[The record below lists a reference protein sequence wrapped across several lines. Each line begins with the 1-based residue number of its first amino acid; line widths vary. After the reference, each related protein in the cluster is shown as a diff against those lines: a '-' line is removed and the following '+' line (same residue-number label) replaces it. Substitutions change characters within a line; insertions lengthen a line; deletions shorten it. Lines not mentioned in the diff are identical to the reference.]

1 MFSDCIIMAGGSG
14 TRLWPASSTK
24 KPKQFLSAGKDKS
37 FLTLAIERAL
47 AVIEESGRVIIIAGK
62 SHIPA
67 IIEVCKSFPES
78 QQEHIVLIPEPE
90 AKNTAPAIAAG
101 VSYIDASSNGQD
113 RSVLVLT
120 SDHLIS
126 PLDTFKAN
134 AESAASFARQ
144 NKLVVFGITPDSPN
158 TGFGYIETS
167 DLLDDKISKVYKTAA
182 FREKPDLNT
191 AQEFLKAGN
200 FYWNSGMFAFSS
212 KFMLNEFKAKTPK
225 LYESFIELKAPVK
238 NSYNREGDIQ
248 ILETWDGLD
257 SAYRQAERISFDY
270 AIAEKCS
277 HTVMVKADFQWL
289 DVGSWDLYTG
299 IFSSG
304 AESNIT
310 LKSGEKDIFR
320 IESESSFV
328 DSDIPV
334 ALINAEDLIVVIRTN
349 DKDSPKAALIAK
361 KGKTQKV
368 QDIVKQIKDTGRT
381 DLL

>member
-1 MFSDCIIMAGGSG
+1 MFNDCIIMAGGSG
-14 TRLWPASSTK
+14 TRLWPASSSK

-37 FLTLAIERAL
+37 FLALAIERAL
-47 AVIEESGRVIIIAGK
+47 TVIEGSGRVIIIAGI
-62 SHIPA
+62 SHIPP
-67 IIEVCKSFPES
+67 IIDVCKGFPES
-78 QQEHIVLIPEPE
+78 QQKHMVLIPEPE

-101 VSYIDASSNGQD
+101 VSYIDATSNGQD

-126 PLDTFKAN
+126 PLETFKAN
-134 AESAASFARQ
+134 AEAAVDFAQQ
-144 NKLVVFGITPDSPN
+144 NNLVVFGIVPDSPN

-167 DLLDDKISKVYKTAA
+167 KLLDDKTSKVYKTAA
-182 FREKPDLNT
+182 FREKPDLKT

-212 KFMLNEFKAKTPK
+212 KFMLNEFKTKTPE
-225 LYESFIELKAPVK
+225 LFDSFAGLKAPDK
-238 NSYNREGDIQ
+238 NAYNSQGIIR
-248 ILETWDGLD
+248 ILEKWEGLD
-257 SAYRQAERISFDY
+257 SAYGQAQRISFDY

-289 DVGSWDLYTG
+289 DVGSWDLYAG
-299 IFSSG
+299 IINT
-304 AESNIT
+304 ADNQ
-310 LKSGEKDIFR
+310 DIFC

-361 KGKTQKV
+361 KGETQKV
-368 QDIVKQIKDTGRT
+368 QDIVKQIKDAGRT